1 MKRGRIMNP
10 NDVKIAAVVG
20 AGSMGH
26 SIPQV
31 FAQAGIEV
39 NLVDV
44 NQGSPEHAIELIK
57 SNLSVL
63 VEFNRVAKKEVTAVL
78 KRIHTSADLGEVAKG
93 VDFVVEAVPEIP
105 QVKKEVFSQLDAAC
119 SKDTVLASNTSGIDI
134 FSTVEVGS
142 PKRLIITHWFAPPH
156 IIPLVEVVPGEKT
169 SAEVISFATGLMQR
183 LGKKPMVL
191 EKFTR
196 LFIVNRIQNAIG
208 AAVLKLLDE
217 GWASP
222 GDIDFAVKSSLGI
235 RLPIIGVVQ
244 NYDFTGIDVSL
255 DIIKSLGRDNALLEE
270 KVKRGEL
277 GAKTSKGFYNYY
289 GRSEQEIINKRDRLL
304 LKMLD
309 HLENIHAFE
318 PI

>member
-1 MKRGRIMNP
+1 MNP

-20 AGSMGH
+20 AGAMGH
-26 SIPQV
+26 SIAQV

-44 NQGSPEHAIELIK
+44 NQGSLEHAIELIK

-78 KRIHTSADLGEVAKG
+78 KRIHTSTDLGEGAKG

-105 QVKKEVFSQLDAAC
+105 QVKKEVFSQLDEAC

-134 FSTVEVGS
+134 FGTVEVGN
-142 PKRLIITHWFAPPH
+142 PERLIITHWFAPPH

-169 SAEVISFATGLMQR
+169 SAEVISFAAGLMQR
-183 LGKKPMVL
+183 LSKKPMIL
-191 EKFTR
+191 KKFTR
-196 LFIVNRIQNAIG
+196 LFIANRIQNAIG
-208 AAVLKLLDE
+208 AAMLKLLDE

-222 GDIDFAVKSSLGI
+222 ADIDFAVKNSIGI
-235 RLPIIGVVQ
+235 RLPIVGVAQ
-244 NYDFTGIDVSL
+244 NYDFTGLDVVL
-255 DIIKSLGRDNALLEE
+255 DIIKSLGRDNDLLEE

-277 GAKTSKGFYNYY
+277 GVKTSKGFYDYR
-289 GRSEQEIINKRDRLL
+289 GCSETEILKKRDRLL

-309 HLENIHAFE
+309 HLEDMNAFE
-318 PI
+318 PV